1 MKIKNLNKK
10 FKNSILVSTL
20 ILIFLSFFVNFF
32 LASRGVY
39 PVDTFIHFD
48 SGYRILN
55 GEIPVRDYWIVH
67 GILVDYIQSLFFLLF
82 GNNWNSYIIHSSLFN
97 VSICLFLFYLL
108 KNILK
113 IGLLESFFFSLIIA
127 FLAYPVSGTPFLDL
141 HSAYLSL
148 FGIFFIII
156 GILNQKDHYWLFS
169 GIFFTFAF
177 FCKQVPAGY
186 VILSSTIFCFLYS
199 LLKKNLK
206 IFILYSLG
214 GLLSFLIIILFFIYQ
229 GINIEKL
236 ILQLFLFPSSIG
248 ETRYTNY
255 DLNFKNT
262 ILDFKFIH
270 LFISFVI
277 ILIFLNKNKFKKK
290 NYLNKLNVFIIFLI
304 YVISIIFHQIYTK
317 NQVFIFF
324 LIPILGGFCFYF
336 LKDLN
341 IRKKNYY
348 KLFIIICCLLISIKY
363 IIRFDAERKFHEL
376 SNTKIENSF
385 KFEKFDKKFKGL
397 NWITP
402 YFENPEEEIKN
413 LNILKEILK
422 EENKVMLITEYK
434 FYSLL
439 LEKKLYSP
447 SRTFDNI
454 SYPSPSSKYFSH
466 YKAFLIRLIE
476 NNKLSGI
483 IVFEKEK
490 INNSRLNHLV
500 YHYIS
505 EKCFDENR
513 VNDFI
518 MKLNIK
524 NCKDLLNVR
533 K

>member
-1 MKIKNLNKK
+1 MKIKNHNKK
-10 FKNSILVSTL
+10 FKNSIVASSLS
-20 ILIFLSFFVNFF
+20 LIFLSFFINFF
-32 LASRGVY
+32 VASRGVY

-48 SGYRILN
+48 PGYRILN

-82 GNNWNSYIIHSSLFN
+82 GNNWLSYIIHSSLFN
-97 VSICLFLFYLL
+97 VLICLFSFYLF

-113 IGLLESFFFSLIIA
+113 IGLLESFFFSLMIA

-141 HSAYLSL
+141 HSTYLSL

-156 GILNQKDHYWLFS
+156 GILNQKNHYW
-169 GIFFTFAF
+169 FFTGVFFTLAF

-186 VILSSTIFCFLYS
+186 VIISSSIFCFIFS
-199 LLKKNLK
+199 LIKKNIK
-206 IFILYSLG
+206 IFLFYSLG
-214 GLLSFLIIILFFIYQ
+214 GLFSFFIIILFFISQ

-248 ETRYTNY
+248 ESRYTNY
-255 DLNFKNT
+255 NLNFKNT
-262 ILDFKFIH
+262 IFDFKFIH

-277 ILIFLNKNKFKKK
+277 LLIFLNKDKIKKK
-290 NYLNKLNVFIIFLI
+290 NFLSKLNVFIVFLI

-317 NQVFIFF
+317 NQIFIFF

-336 LKDLN
+336 LEDLN
-341 IRKKNYY
+341 IKKKNYY
-348 KLFIIICCLLISIKY
+348 KSFIIICCLLISIKY
-363 IIRFDAERKFHEL
+363 IIRFDVERKFHEL

-385 KFEKFDKKFKGL
+385 NFEKFDRKFKGL

-402 YFENPEEEIKN
+402 YFENPEKEIKN
-413 LNILKEILK
+413 LTILREILK
-422 EENKVMLITEYK
+422 EENKAMLITEYK

-454 SYPSPSSKYFSH
+454 SYPSPGSKYFSL
-466 YKAFLIRLIE
+466 YKAFLLRLIE
-476 NNKLSGI
+476 NNKLSVI

-490 INNSRLNHLV
+490 IDNSRLDHLV

-505 EKCFDENR
+505 EKCFDEDRINE
-513 VNDFI
+513 FI
-518 MKLNIK
+518 IKLRIK
-524 NCKDLLNVR
+524 NCEDLLNVG